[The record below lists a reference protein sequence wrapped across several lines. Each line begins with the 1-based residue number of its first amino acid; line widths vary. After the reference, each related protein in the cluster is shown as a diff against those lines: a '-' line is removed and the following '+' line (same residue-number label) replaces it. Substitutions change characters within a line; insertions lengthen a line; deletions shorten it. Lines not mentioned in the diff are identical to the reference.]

1 MQYSVAVNNARL
13 DAFESAIGTSPK
25 LRLYT
30 GTVPANCAAAATGTL
45 IAEIALPSDWMT
57 AASNGTKAM
66 LGTWS
71 GVGAAAGNVGYFRI
85 VNNAGTVAHMQG
97 TATATGGGGDMV
109 LVNVNVA
116 VNQPIEVD
124 SFTITAGNQ

>member
-13 DAFESAIGTSPK
+13 DAFETAIGTTPK

-45 IAEIALPSDWMT
+45 IADIDLPSDWMAP
-57 AASNGTKAM
+57 AAGGSKAM
-66 LGTWS
+66 SGTWS

-85 VNNAGTVAHMQG
+85 VNSAGTVTHMQG
-97 TATATGGGGDMV
+97 TASGTGGGGDMV

-116 VNQPIEVD
+116 IGQPIEVD
-124 SFTITAGNQ
+124 YFTITAGNQ